1 MKKIL
6 LSIISILI
14 LLTSCSTIKTVKLM
28 KSGEV
33 EQEVFNVQ
41 IPFEYRLGLIILKVN
56 IAGKEYDFLL
66 DTGAPNAVSKKLAKE
81 LNLTPIFSEV
91 VTDSNGA
98 NSEVGLV
105 KWDHVSIGGVK
116 FLNTGAVIVDLELSK
131 EVGCLNIDGLIGSNL
146 MRKAVWKFD
155 YENQIITI
163 TNSTES
169 LDIPSSA
176 QKIPFKEDLAGIPTT
191 NVTIGGATQKD
202 VTIDLGSNGVI
213 ALEKKSFNASIKNN
227 QSS

>member
-1 MKKIL
+1 
-6 LSIISILI
+6 
-14 LLTSCSTIKTVKLM
+14 M

-91 VTDSNGA
+91 VTDSNGD
-98 NSEVGLV
+98 NSELGLV
-105 KWDHVSIGGVK
+105 KLDHVSIGGVK

-131 EVGCLNIDGLIGSNL
+131 E
-146 MRKAVWKFD
+146 
-155 YENQIITI
+155 
-163 TNSTES
+163 
-169 LDIPSSA
+169 
-176 QKIPFKEDLAGIPTT
+176 
-191 NVTIGGATQKD
+191 
-202 VTIDLGSNGVI
+202 
-213 ALEKKSFNASIKNN
+213 
-227 QSS
+227 